1 MTTERI
7 HVVADLGRAAS
18 GHAMP
23 FLVTTVTT
31 RKRVGEART
40 VKLAEA
46 LAQAIRTQDAP
57 GAELAAQAGV
67 KWHKAAAVPAPRRPI
82 PGEWQAY
89 CFVCDRCLF
98 DHDGAPVTVAR
109 HRDRQGVC
117 LECAAVAGVTIWEHT
132 PVGRTRA

>member
-31 RKRVGEART
+31 RKQVGEART
-40 VKLAEA
+40 AKLAEA
-46 LAQAIRTQDAP
+46 LAQAIRAQDELE
-57 GAELAAQAGV
+57 AELAAQAGV
-67 KWHKAAAVPAPRRPI
+67 KWHKAAAVPAPRGPI
-82 PGEWQAY
+82 PGEWQANS
-89 CFVCDRCLF
+89 FVCDRKLS
-98 DHDGAPVTVAR
+98 DHDGTPDTKTR
-109 HRDRQGVC
+109 HRNRESDNH
-117 LECAAVAGVTIWEHT
+117 ECAAGAGVTIWEHT

>member
-1 MTTERI
+1 MSTERI

-31 RKRVGEART
+31 RKQVGEART

-46 LAQAIRTQDAP
+46 LAQAIRAQ
-57 GAELAAQAGV
+57 QAGV
-67 KWHKAAAVPAPRRPI
+67 KWHGAATVPAPRGPI

-89 CFVCDRCLF
+89 CFVCDRGLF
-98 DHDGAPVTVAR
+98 DHDGAPVTVTW

-117 LECAAVAGVTIWEHT
+117 LECAAVAGVTIWEGT

>member
-18 GHAMP
+18 GRAMP

-31 RKRVGEART
+31 RKQVGEART

-46 LAQAIRTQDAP
+46 LAQAIRTQDTL
-57 GAELAAQAGV
+57 GAEPAAQAGV
-67 KWHKAAAVPAPRRPI
+67 KWHRAAAVPAPRGPI

-89 CFVCDRCLF
+89 CFLCDRCLF
-98 DHDGAPVTVAR
+98 AHDGAPVTVAR
-109 HRDRQGVC
+109 HRDREGVC
-117 LECAAVAGVTIWEHT
+117 LECAAVVGVTIWEGI
-132 PVGRTRA
+132 PVGRTRS

>member
-31 RKRVGEART
+31 RKQVGEART

-46 LAQAIRTQDAP
+46 LAQAIRTQDTL
-57 GAELAAQAGV
+57 GAEPAAQAGV
-67 KWHKAAAVPAPRRPI
+67 KWHKAAAVPAPRGPI

-89 CFVCDRCLF
+89 CFVCDRGLF
-98 DHDGAPVTVAR
+98 DHDGAPVTVTW

-117 LECAAVAGVTIWEHT
+117 LECAAVAGVTIWEHA
-132 PVGRTRA
+132 PVGRTRT